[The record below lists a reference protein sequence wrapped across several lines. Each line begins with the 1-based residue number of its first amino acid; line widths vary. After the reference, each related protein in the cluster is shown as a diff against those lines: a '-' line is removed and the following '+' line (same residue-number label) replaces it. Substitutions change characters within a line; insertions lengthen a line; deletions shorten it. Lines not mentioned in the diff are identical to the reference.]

1 MAYGLIKVSML
12 VLLVTGCNAS
22 PPVNNETTVPQKSG
36 ATEIAGTSVPVK
48 KDTKVSEL
56 NLFVGD
62 GATILASQHGDLNG
76 DGVQDVVLVL
86 DYSKGSDHQ
95 LGEGVHRSL
104 LLLIR
109 DDAGQLRKARQ
120 NDAIVPC
127 AKCGGI
133 AGDPFGY
140 VRVAEGAFTVLIE
153 GGSRERWSDEY
164 VFRYSAEEQD
174 WLLDKAIH
182 GVTDT
187 ITGEAELTELTRKD
201 FGVIRFE
208 EFDPSMLPS
217 VDGA

>member
-1 MAYGLIKVSML
+1 ML
-12 VLLVTGCNAS
+12 QESA
-22 PPVNNETTVPQKSG
+22 
-36 ATEIAGTSVPVK
+36 AIEIADTSVSVN
-48 KDTKVSEL
+48 KDATVSEL
-56 NLFVGD
+56 KSFVDD
-62 GATILASQHGDLNG
+62 GATVLASQRGDLNG

-86 DYSKGSDHQ
+86 DHPKSSDDQ
-95 LGEGVHRSL
+95 LGEGAHRSL

-109 DDAGQLRKARQ
+109 DDAGQLSKAKQ

-140 VRVAEGAFTVLIE
+140 VRVEKGAFMVLVE

-164 VFRYSAEEQD
+164 VFGYSGEEQD
-174 WLLDKAIH
+174 WLLDKVIH

-187 ITGEAELTELTRKD
+187 ITGEAEQTELTRKD

-208 EFDPSMLPS
+208 EFDPSKLPS
-217 VDGA
+217 VEDA